1 MSAAPRTRS
10 WHPLAIVAAFSAA
23 GAALMFAVGI
33 TTFSGDEFEHLVWY
47 MPPAILATLA
57 VTAVAI
63 RYLSRSSIR
72 VRLVGI
78 AVFAAL
84 VGAVNIGALAWLML
98 VSEHDAVGILL
109 MLLYSTAAAV
119 GVALGLARGSAEA
132 VARVSGA
139 ARRIAEGD
147 LDTRVG
153 ALEAAG
159 PELDA
164 LASTVDEMAGRLS
177 ASIDRERAIE
187 DQRRDLVTAVS
198 HDLRTPLSGIRAMIE
213 AIDDGVVDDEETI
226 RRYVREMRN
235 SMDSLVMLVD
245 DLFELVQLDA
255 GAIEAETERARLGD
269 VVRSAVAAVDAQ
281 ATDKGLVL
289 ETRLDGAEAA
299 LTSPRLTRV
308 VQNLLQ
314 NAIRH
319 TPADG
324 TVRVEAKRGGA
335 GLELVVEDTGEG
347 IDPAAVSKVFDPF
360 WRGDAAR
367 SSEGSG
373 LGLALAKRIVEALG
387 GSIMVESEPAR
398 GSRFAVLLP
407 EG

>member
-1 MSAAPRTRS
+1 MSVSR
-10 WHPLAIVAAFSAA
+10 WHPLAIVAAFSAG
-23 GAALMFAVGI
+23 GAALMVAVGSA
-33 TTFSGDEFEHLVWY
+33 TFSGEDFEHLAWY
-47 MPPAILATLA
+47 LPPAIVATLA

-63 RYLSRSSIR
+63 RYLARSSIR

-98 VSEHDAVGILL
+98 VSEHDAVQILL
-109 MLLYSTAAAV
+109 MLLYSTAAAA
-119 GVALGLARGSAEA
+119 GAALALARGSAEA
-132 VARVSGA
+132 VERVSGA

-147 LDTRVG
+147 LDSRVG
-153 ALEAAG
+153 TLEAAG

-177 ASIDRERAIE
+177 ASISRERAIE
-187 DQRRDLVTAVS
+187 EQRRDLVTAVS

-213 AIDDGVVDDEETI
+213 AIDDGVVDDEATI
-226 RRYVREMRN
+226 RRYVAEMRS
-235 SMDSLVMLVD
+235 SMESLVMLVD

-255 GAIEAETERARLGD
+255 GAIEAETERARLED

-281 ATDKGLVL
+281 AADKGLQL

-324 TVRVEAKRGGA
+324 TVRVEARRGRE

-347 IDPAAVSKVFDPF
+347 IDAAALERVFEPF

-367 SSEGSG
+367 TGEGSG

-387 GSIMVESEPAR
+387 GSIKVESAPAR

-407 EG
+407 ESRA